1 MSDPAPPTSG
11 RRSRRDWAVDI
22 SLFVLAALFGLLGVT
37 ARHNGSAPV
46 DEPSWVL
53 VLDQVVGALGCV
65 ALWLRRRW
73 PTQLAVALVLAS
85 AFAET
90 VGGAMLVA
98 LFTVAIHRTPART
111 ALVFGL
117 SVASAVCFVLVRPD
131 PDATPAFL
139 VLMLGVT
146 AQSAAVGWGLF
157 IRHRRQLIST
167 LQDRAARA
175 EAEADLRAEQAQ
187 RAARDDIAREIHD
200 VLGHRLSLL
209 SLHAGA
215 LEYRPG
221 APAEEIA
228 RAATVIRENAHQ
240 ALQDLREVVGVLRA
254 PSGQEPQPTS
264 ADLPQ
269 LVAESRQAGLSVT
282 LREDLSQP
290 LPEPLG
296 RTVYRIVQE
305 SLTNARRHAPG
316 SAVTVALTGG
326 PGRGLDV
333 EVGNGPT
340 ESAAP
345 DEDQRGSG
353 RGLVG
358 LRERVGLAQGRLD
371 YGRRGDGGW
380 RVAVWLPW
388 PA

>member
-1 MSDPAPPTSG
+1 
-11 RRSRRDWAVDI
+11 VDI

-37 ARHNGSAPV
+37 ARHNGSAPI

-139 VLMLGVT
+139 VLVLGVT

-157 IRHRRQLIST
+157 IRHRRQLMST

-254 PSGQEPQPTS
+254 PFGQEPQPTS

-340 ESAAP
+340 DSPAP
-345 DEDQRGSG
+345 GEDQRGSG

-371 YGRRGDGGW
+371 YGRRADGGW